1 MRAPAMTTK
10 SVLIVGANGTLG
22 AKILD
27 ALVAAKSFKLSALK
41 RAGSRSKLAYPAEQ
55 VQTIEVDDDL
65 SREGLERAFKGQDA
79 VIVSFRLRNLEQHLR
94 IAEAASAAGVKHFMP
109 ADFGSI
115 DADNPRARELIPLYR
130 YKLAV
135 RQKAQELSDNNP
147 NFAWTG
153 IVCGHFFDW
162 GIKEGFLH
170 AYLDRKVIDV
180 IDGGNIKASVATL
193 PRVGE
198 AVVRIL
204 DLGVIEATRNKTLF
218 IQSFCITQTELLQS
232 LEKATGSRWTVN
244 KVESKS
250 FIEEHK
256 NKADA
261 GDVEAIEDLVFAVG
275 QLDANWTERDGFAM
289 ETLGLEDEDLDAV
302 IAEVV
307 ANPAV

>member
-1 MRAPAMTTK
+1 MTTK
-10 SVLIVGANGTLG
+10 SVLLVGANGTLG

-41 RAGSRSKLAYPAEQ
+41 RAGSQTKPPYPADQ
-55 VQTIEVDDDL
+55 VQVIEVDDDL
-65 SREGLERAFKGQDA
+65 TFEGLKKAFKGQDV
-79 VIVSFRLRNLEQHLR
+79 VIVSFRLRDLEQHLR

-135 RQKAQELSDNNP
+135 RQKAQELADKNP

-162 GIKEGFLH
+162 GVKEGFLH
-170 AYLDRKVIDV
+170 AYLDKKKIDV
-180 IDGGNIKASVATL
+180 IDGGNIKASVSTL

-204 DLGVIEATRNKTLF
+204 NLGVTEVTKNKTLF
-218 IQSFCITQTELLQS
+218 IQSFCITQNELLQS
-232 LEKATGSRWTVN
+232 LEKATGSKWTVN
-244 KVESKS
+244 NVESES
-250 FIEEHK
+250 FIEEHRK
-256 NKADA
+256 KAVA
-261 GDVEAIEDLVFAVG
+261 GDAETIEDLVFAVG
-275 QLDANWTERDGFAM
+275 QLDADWTKRDDFAM
-289 ETLGLEDEDLDAV
+289 KSLGLEDEDLDVV
-302 IAEVV
+302 IADVV
-307 ANPAV
+307 ANPTA

>member
-1 MRAPAMTTK
+1 MTAK

-41 RAGSRSKLAYPAEQ
+41 RAGSQSKLAYPAEQ

-65 SREGLERAFKGQDA
+65 SRECLEEAFKGQDV

-170 AYLDRKVIDV
+170 AYLDRKAIDV

-204 DLGVIEATRNKTLF
+204 DLGVTEVTRNKTLF
-218 IQSFCITQTELLQS
+218 IQSFCITQNELLQS
-232 LEKATGSRWTVN
+232 LEKTTGSRWTVN

-256 NKADA
+256 KKADA

-289 ETLGLEDEDLDAV
+289 KTLGLEDEDLDAV

-307 ANPAV
+307 SNPVV

>member
-1 MRAPAMTTK
+1 MTAK

-41 RAGSRSKLAYPAEQ
+41 RAGSRSKLAYPAEH
-55 VQTIEVDDDL
+55 VQTIEVDDEL
-65 SREGLERAFKGQDA
+65 SREGLEKAFKGQDV
-79 VIVSFRLRNLEQHLR
+79 VIVSFRLRDLEQHLR

-170 AYLDRKVIDV
+170 AYPDKKVIDV

-204 DLGVIEATRNKTLF
+204 DLGVTEVTRNRTLF
-218 IQSFCITQTELLQS
+218 IQSFCITQNELLQS

-244 KVESKS
+244 NLESKS

-256 NKADA
+256 KKADA

-289 ETLGLEDEDLDAV
+289 KTLGLEDEDLDTV
-302 IAEVV
+302 IAKVV
-307 ANPAV
+307 ADPAVS

>member
-1 MRAPAMTTK
+1 MTVR

-22 AKILD
+22 TKILD

-41 RAGSRSKLAYPAEQ
+41 RASSRSKLPYSTDQ
-55 VQTIEVDDDL
+55 VQIIEVDDDL
-65 SREGLERAFKGQDA
+65 SFEGLEKAFKGQDV

-135 RQKAQELSDNNP
+135 RQKAQELADNNP
-147 NFAWTG
+147 KFAWTG

-162 GIKEGFLH
+162 GVKEGFLH
-170 AYLDRKVIDV
+170 AYLDRKTIDV

-204 DLGVIEATRNKTLF
+204 DLGVTEVTKNKTLF
-218 IQSFCITQTELLQS
+218 IQSFCITQNELLQS

-244 KVESKS
+244 KVESES
-250 FIEEHK
+250 FIKEHK
-256 NKADA
+256 KKADA
-261 GDVEAIEDLVFAVG
+261 GDAEAIEDLVFAVG

-289 ETLGLEDEDLDAV
+289 KTLGLKDEDLDTV

>member
-1 MRAPAMTTK
+1 MTTK
-10 SVLIVGANGTLG
+10 SVLVVGANGTLG

-41 RAGSRSKLAYPAEQ
+41 RAGSQSKIPYPAEQ
-55 VQTIEVDDDL
+55 VRIIEIDNDL
-65 SREGLERAFKGQDA
+65 SFEGLEKAFKGQDV

-135 RQKAQELSDNNP
+135 RQKAQELADNNP

-162 GIKEGFLH
+162 GVKEGFLH
-170 AYLDRKVIDV
+170 AYLDKKVIHV

-204 DLGVIEATRNKTLF
+204 DLGVTQVTKNKTLF
-218 IQSFCITQTELLQS
+218 IQSFCITQNELLQS

-244 KVESKS
+244 KVESES

-256 NKADA
+256 RKADA
-261 GDVEAIEDLVFAVG
+261 GDAEAIEDLVFAVG

-289 ETLGLEDEDLDAV
+289 KTLGLEDEDLDAV

>member
-1 MRAPAMTTK
+1 MTVK
-10 SVLIVGANGTLG
+10 SVLLVGANGTLG

-41 RAGSRSKLAYPAEQ
+41 RAGSQTKPPYPADQ
-55 VQTIEVDDDL
+55 VQVIEVDDDL
-65 SREGLERAFKGQDA
+65 SLEGLKEAFKGQDV
-79 VIVSFRLRNLEQHLR
+79 VIVSFRLRDLEQHLR

-135 RQKAQELSDNNP
+135 RQKAQELADKNP

-162 GIKEGFLH
+162 GVKEGFLH
-170 AYLDRKVIDV
+170 AYLDKKKIDV

-204 DLGVIEATRNKTLF
+204 NLGVTEVTKNKTLF
-218 IQSFCITQTELLQS
+218 IQSFCITQNELLHS
-232 LEKATGSRWTVN
+232 LEKATGSKWTVN
-244 KVESKS
+244 KVESES

-256 NKADA
+256 KKADA
-261 GDVEAIEDLVFAVG
+261 GDAEAIEDLVFAVG
-275 QLDANWTERDGFAM
+275 QLDANWTKRADFAM
-289 ETLGLEDEDLDAV
+289 KPLGLEDEDLDAV
-302 IAEVV
+302 ITEVV
-307 ANPAV
+307 ANPTA

>member
-1 MRAPAMTTK
+1 MTVK
-10 SVLIVGANGTLG
+10 SVLLVGANGTLG

-41 RAGSRSKLAYPAEQ
+41 RAGSQTKPPYPADQ
-55 VQTIEVDDDL
+55 VQVIEVDDDL
-65 SREGLERAFKGQDA
+65 SLEGLKDAFKGQDV

-135 RQKAQELSDNNP
+135 RQKAQELADKNP

-162 GIKEGFLH
+162 GVKEGFLH
-170 AYLDRKVIDV
+170 AYLDKKEIDV

-204 DLGVIEATRNKTLF
+204 NLGVTEVTKNKTLF
-218 IQSFCITQTELLQS
+218 IQSFCITQNELLHS
-232 LEKATGSRWTVN
+232 LEKATGSKWTVN
-244 KVESKS
+244 KVESES

-256 NKADA
+256 KKADA
-261 GDVEAIEDLVFAVG
+261 GDAEAIEDLVFAVG
-275 QLDANWTERDGFAM
+275 QLDANWTKRADFAM
-289 ETLGLEDEDLDAV
+289 KPLGLEDEDLDGV
-302 IAEVV
+302 ITEVV
-307 ANPAV
+307 ANPTA